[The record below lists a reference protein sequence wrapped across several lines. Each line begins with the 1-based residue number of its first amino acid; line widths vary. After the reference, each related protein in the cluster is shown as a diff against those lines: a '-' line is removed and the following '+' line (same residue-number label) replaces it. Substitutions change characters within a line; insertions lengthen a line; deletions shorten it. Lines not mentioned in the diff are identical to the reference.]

1 MSKHTPGPW
10 YMDAKG
16 SIWRRPISDLYENGG
31 GVLGDK
37 PLATVWKGWY
47 GEGEQGFPVVA
58 NARLIAAAPDML
70 EALKSI
76 AEFWNRDHNEKAMVG
91 ACWHAVET
99 AEAAI
104 AKAEGEQQ

>member
-10 YMDAKG
+10 QY
-16 SIWRRPISDLYENGG
+16 RRSSTSSTDHYEIMPAGQLGG
-31 GVLGDK
+31 
-37 PLATVWKGWY
+37 WKDGRY
-47 GEGEQGFPVVA
+47 LSVSGAIDEHD
-58 NARLIAAAPDML
+58 ARLIAAAPDML

-104 AKAEGEQQ
+104 AKAEGEQP

>member
-37 PLATVWKGWY
+37 PLATVWRGWY

-58 NARLIAAAPDML
+58 NARLIAAAPELL
-70 EALKSI
+70 EA
-76 AEFWNRDHNEKAMVG
+76 AERV
-91 ACWHAVET
+91 VERWDSPAWKDQPHT
-99 AEAAI
+99 GVFIYQLRAAI
-104 AKAEGEQQ
+104 AKAKGEVMR